1 MPSKE
6 EPMSQAPKKQS
17 FLHGAALLALATAIV
32 KVIGAL
38 YKLPLKMV
46 IGDEGYSYF
55 STAYDIYTVLLLVST
70 AGLPVAMSRMIS
82 QATSLGNGRQIK
94 RVYASA
100 RALFLGIGG
109 VSTALMMLLC
119 KPLANA
125 LEQPD
130 AWFAIVCLG
139 PCAFLMGII
148 STYRGFFQGQG
159 NMIPTSVSQVLEAV
173 AKLVAGLLAAI
184 VLLHVTGSIPLAAGG
199 AILGVTFSCLIS
211 VVYLAFVFHRS
222 DAMSAAETG
231 EADSFGLTTKRL
243 LAIAV
248 PITIGAAGLQL
259 LTVVETSLYMDRLI
273 SLLET
278 GRLTGPLISL
288 LEQEVTA
295 ANPLGLTAAEKHAK
309 IAANLNGIYNMGK
322 TIYNMPNA
330 FITPITVSIIPAVT
344 AHLTLANSL
353 GVKATEESAARIT
366 ALLSLPCAVGLM
378 VLAEPIM
385 ALLGGYSGE
394 KLVLAGQLMALL
406 GISVFLHAIVLL
418 TNALMQAHGHANLPV
433 INMLCSGA
441 VKLAVVYILTGNP
454 AIGILGV
461 PMGTALCNLC
471 IAALNLLAI
480 RRCIPE
486 KPAIVR
492 NLLRPVLPV
501 AVMGAVAW
509 FSWKGLIALLGAD
522 TSRIILCGAPIAA
535 AGVVYLVLAVLCKAF
550 TREDCELLPKGDK
563 IARLLRL

>member
-1 MPSKE
+1 
-6 EPMSQAPKKQS
+6 MSQAPKKQT
-17 FLHGAALLALATAIV
+17 FLHGAALLAIATAIV

-82 QATSLGNGRQIK
+82 QASSLGNRNQIK
-94 RVYASA
+94 RVYNSA
-100 RALFLGIGG
+100 RALFFGIGA
-109 VSTALMMLLC
+109 VSTLLMMLFC
-119 KPLANA
+119 RQLAAA

-159 NMIPTSVSQVLEAV
+159 NMIPTSVSQVLEAIF
-173 AKLVAGLLAAI
+173 KLVVGLLAAI
-184 VLLHVTGSIPLAAGG
+184 LILHFTGSIPLAAGG

-211 VVYLAFVFHRS
+211 VFYLFTVYHKSLDTMPQS
-222 DAMSAAETG
+222 EG
-231 EADSFGLTTKRL
+231 EVTSYKRTTSQL

-259 LTVVETSLYMDRLI
+259 LTVIETSLYMDRLI
-273 SLLET
+273 ALLES
-278 GRLTGPLISL
+278 GRLLSPLAKI
-288 LEQEVTA
+288 LEAEVMA
-295 ANPLGLTAAEKHAK
+295 ANPAGLTAAEKYAK
-309 IAANLNGIYNMGK
+309 VAANFNGIYNMGK

-330 FITPITVSIIPAVT
+330 FITPITISIIPAIT
-344 AHLTLANSL
+344 SHLTLCNDR
-353 GVKATEESAARIT
+353 GVKSTEESAARVT

-378 VLAEPIM
+378 VLSEPIM

-394 KLVLAGQLMALL
+394 KLVLASQLMTLL
-406 GISVFLHAIVLL
+406 GVSVFLHAIVLL
-418 TNALMQAHGHANLPV
+418 TNAIMQAHGHANIPV
-433 INMLCSGA
+433 VNMLCSGIL
-441 VKLAVVYILTGNP
+441 KLVVVYILAGNP

-471 IAALNLLAI
+471 IAALNLFAI
-480 RRCIPE
+480 RKYIPQ

-501 AVMGAVAW
+501 CLMGAVAW

-522 TSRIILCGAPIAA
+522 TSRVILCGVPIAA
-535 AGVVYLVLAVLCKAF
+535 AGAVYLVCAVLFKSF
-550 TREDCELLPKGDK
+550 TRDDCMLLPKGEK
-563 IARLLRL
+563 IARILHL

>member
-1 MPSKE
+1 
-6 EPMSQAPKKQS
+6 MSQAPKKQT
-17 FLHGAALLALATAIV
+17 FLHGAALLALATAVV

-82 QATSLGNGRQIK
+82 QATSLGNSRQIQ
-94 RVYASA
+94 RVYSSA

-119 KPLANA
+119 RPLANA

-130 AWFAIVCLG
+130 AWFAIICLG

-159 NMIPTSVSQVLEAV
+159 NMIPTSISQVLEAI
-173 AKLVAGLLAAI
+173 AKLVVGLLAAI
-184 VLLHVTGSIPLAAGG
+184 LLLHFTGSIPLAAGG

-222 DAMSAAETG
+222 AELSHEG
-231 EADSFGLTTKRL
+231 EGQADSFGLTTKRL
-243 LAIAV
+243 LAIAI

-278 GRLTGPLISL
+278 GRLNSPLVEL
-288 LEQEVTA
+288 LNQEVLA

-330 FITPITVSIIPAVT
+330 FISPITISIIPAIT
-344 AHLTLANSL
+344 AHITLANAQ
-353 GVKATEESAARIT
+353 GVKSTEESAARIT

-394 KLVLAGQLMALL
+394 KLALAGELMALL

-418 TNALMQAHGHANLPV
+418 TNAIMQAHGHANIPV
-433 INMLCSGA
+433 VNMLCSG
-441 VKLAVVYILTGNP
+441 VMKLAVVYILTGNP

-461 PMGTALCNLC
+461 PIGTALCNLC
-471 IAALNLLAI
+471 IAILNLLSI

-486 KPAIVR
+486 NPAIVK

-501 AVMGAVAW
+501 AVMGAVAY
-509 FSWKGLIALLGAD
+509 FSWQGLMVLLGPDA
-522 TSRIILCGAPIAA
+522 SRVILCSAPIAA
-535 AGVVYLVLAVLCKAF
+535 AGVVYLVLTVLCKAF
-550 TREDCELLPKGDK
+550 TREDCMLLPKGDK
-563 IARLLRL
+563 IARLLKL

>member
-1 MPSKE
+1 
-6 EPMSQAPKKQS
+6 MSQAPKKQT
-17 FLHGAALLALATAIV
+17 FLHGAALLAIATAIV

-55 STAYDIYTVLLLVST
+55 STAYDIYTVLLLIST

-82 QATSLGNGRQIK
+82 QATSLGNQSQIR
-94 RVYASA
+94 RVYNSA
-100 RALFLGIGG
+100 RALFFGIGA
-109 VSTALMMLLC
+109 VSTLLMMLFC
-119 KPLANA
+119 RQLAVA

-159 NMIPTSVSQVLEAV
+159 NMIPTSISQVLEAII
-173 AKLVAGLLAAI
+173 KLVVGLLAA
-184 VLLHVTGSIPLAAGG
+184 VLLLHFTGSIPFAAGG
-199 AILGVTFSCLIS
+199 AILGVTGSCLLS
-211 VVYLAFVFHRS
+211 VFYLFSVYHKSV
-222 DAMSAAETG
+222 DTTVETEG
-231 EADSFGLTTKRL
+231 AVTSYRETTKQL

-259 LTVVETSLYMDRLI
+259 LTVIETSLYMDRLI
-273 SLLET
+273 ALLESN
-278 GRLTGPLISL
+278 RLLSPLAEI
-288 LEQEVTA
+288 LETEVTA
-295 ANPLGLTAAEKHAK
+295 ANPLGLTASEKYAK
-309 IAANLNGIYNMGK
+309 IAANFNGIYNMGK

-330 FITPITVSIIPAVT
+330 FITPITISIIPAIT
-344 AHLTLANSL
+344 SQLTLSNDS
-353 GVKATEESAARIT
+353 GVKATEESAARVT

-394 KLVLAGQLMALL
+394 KLVLATQLMQLL

-418 TNALMQAHGHANLPV
+418 TNAIMQAHGHANIPV
-433 INMLCSGA
+433 VNMLCSG
-441 VKLAVVYILTGNP
+441 VLKLIIVYILSGNP

-461 PMGTALCNLC
+461 PLGTALCNLC
-471 IAALNLLAI
+471 IAILNLFAM
-480 RRCIPE
+480 RKCIPQN
-486 KPAIVR
+486 PAIVR

-501 AVMGAVAW
+501 VIMGAVTYAGW
-509 FSWKGLIALLGAD
+509 QGLVFLLGAD
-522 TSRIILCGAPIAA
+522 SSRVILCGVPIAA
-535 AGVVYLVLAVLCKAF
+535 AAVVYVVCAAMFKAI
-550 TREDCELLPKGDK
+550 TREDCMLLPKGEK
-563 IARLLRL
+563 IARILHL

>member
-1 MPSKE
+1 
-6 EPMSQAPKKQS
+6 MSQAPKKQT

-82 QATSLGNGRQIK
+82 QATSLGNGKQIK
-94 RVYASA
+94 RVYSSA

-109 VSTALMMLLC
+109 VSTLLMMLLC

-139 PCAFLMGII
+139 PCAFLMGLI

-159 NMIPTSVSQVLEAV
+159 NMIPTSISQVLEAI
-173 AKLVAGLLAAI
+173 AKLVVGLVAAI
-184 VLLHVTGSIPLAAGG
+184 ALLHFTGSIPLAAGG
-199 AILGVTFSCLIS
+199 AILGVTFSCLVS
-211 VVYLAFVFHRS
+211 VIYLSFVFHRS
-222 DAMSAAETG
+222 ADLSANGKG
-231 EADSFGLTTKRL
+231 EADSFGLTTRRL
-243 LAIAV
+243 LSIAI

-273 SLLET
+273 ALLET
-278 GRLTGPLISL
+278 GRLTSPLIDLVES
-288 LEQEVTA
+288 EVIA
-295 ANPLGLTAAEKHAK
+295 ANPLCLTAAEKHAK

-322 TIYNMPNA
+322 TIYNMPNS
-330 FITPITVSIIPAVT
+330 FITPITVSIIPAIT
-344 AHLTLANSL
+344 AHITLANDL
-353 GVKATEESAARIT
+353 GVKSTEESAARIT

-394 KLVLAGQLMALL
+394 KLALAAQLMALL
-406 GISVFLHAIVLL
+406 GISVFLHAVVLL
-418 TNALMQAHGHANLPV
+418 TNAVMQAHGHANIPV
-433 INMLCSGA
+433 VNMLCSG
-441 VKLAVVYILTGNP
+441 VMKLAVVYILSGNP

-461 PMGTALCNLC
+461 PVGTALCNLC
-471 IAALNLLAI
+471 IAVLNLISI
-480 RRCIPE
+480 RRCIPQ
-486 KPAIVR
+486 KPAIVK

-501 AVMGAVAW
+501 AVMGVVAH
-509 FSWKGLIALLGAD
+509 FTWKGLIALLGAG
-522 TSRIILCGAPIAA
+522 TSRVILCGVPIMA

-550 TREDCELLPKGDK
+550 TKEDCLLLPKGEK
-563 IARLLRL
+563 IARLLKL

>member
-1 MPSKE
+1 
-6 EPMSQAPKKQS
+6 MSQTPKKQT
-17 FLHGAALLALATAIV
+17 FLHGAALLAMATAVV

-55 STAYDIYTVLLLVST
+55 STAYDIYTVLLLIAT

-82 QATSLGNGRQIK
+82 QASSLGNRNQVK
-94 RVYASA
+94 RVYNSA
-100 RALFLGIGG
+100 RALFFAIGAAG
-109 VSTALMMLLC
+109 TLLMMLFC
-119 KPLANA
+119 RQLAQA

-139 PCAFLMGII
+139 PCAFLMGTI

-173 AKLVAGLLAAI
+173 CKLVVGLLAAV
-184 VLLHVTGSIPLAAGG
+184 VLLHFTGSIPLAAGG

-211 VVYLAFVFHRS
+211 VFYLFAVYRKAS
-222 DAMSAAETG
+222 G
-231 EADSFGLTTKRL
+231 ELGTDDGPVTSYGVTTKQL

-273 SLLET
+273 GLLET
-278 GRLTGPLISL
+278 NRLLSPLASI
-288 LEQEVTA
+288 LEAEVLA
-295 ANPLGLTAAEKHAK
+295 ANPQGLTAQEKYAK
-309 IAANLNGIYNMGK
+309 IAANFNGIYNMGK

-330 FITPITVSIIPAVT
+330 FITPITVSIIPAIT
-344 AHLTLANSL
+344 SQLTLANDR
-353 GVKATEESAARIT
+353 GVKSTEESAARVT
-366 ALLSLPCAVGLM
+366 ALLSLPCAVGLI

-394 KLVLAGQLMALL
+394 KLALAGQLMALL
-406 GISVFLHAIVLL
+406 GVSVFLHAIVLL
-418 TNALMQAHGHANLPV
+418 TNAIMQAHGRAGLPV
-433 INMLCSGA
+433 VNMLCSG
-441 VKLAVVYILTGNP
+441 VVRLAVVYILTGNP

-471 IAALNLLAI
+471 IAVLNLFAI
-480 RRCIPE
+480 RRCIPQR
-486 KPAIVR
+486 PALIR
-492 NLLRPVLPV
+492 NLLRPLMP
-501 AVMGAVAW
+501 AAIMGAVAW
-509 FSWKGLIALLGAD
+509 AVWLAVGALGI
-522 TSRIILCGAPIAA
+522 TSRILLCGVPIGA
-535 AGVVYLVLAVLCKAF
+535 AGVTYLVLAVVLKSI
-550 TREDCELLPKGDK
+550 TREDCLLLPKGEK

>member
-1 MPSKE
+1 
-6 EPMSQAPKKQS
+6 MSQAPKKQS

-82 QATSLGNGRQIK
+82 QATSLGNGKQIK

-109 VSTALMMLLC
+109 ISTLLMMLLC

-159 NMIPTSVSQVLEAV
+159 NMIPTSISQVLEAI

-211 VVYLAFVFHRS
+211 VVYLAFVLHRS
-222 DAMSAAETG
+222 GAMPAVESG

-243 LAIAV
+243 LAIAI

-278 GRLTGPLISL
+278 GRLTGPLIDL
-288 LEQEVTA
+288 LEQEVATN
-295 ANPLGLTAAEKHAK
+295 NPLGLTAGEKHAK

-353 GVKATEESAARIT
+353 GVTSTEESAARIT

-418 TNALMQAHGHANLPV
+418 TNALMQAHGHANIPV
-433 INMLCSGA
+433 VNMLCSGT
-441 VKLAVVYILTGNP
+441 VKLIVVYILAGNP

-461 PMGTALCNLC
+461 PLGTALCNLS
-471 IAALNLLAI
+471 IAALNLLSI

-486 KPAIVR
+486 RPAIVR
-492 NLLRPVLPV
+492 NLLRPVLPA

-509 FSWKGLIALLGAD
+509 FSWKGLVALLGAD